1 MQMRITLYT
10 GVPKNVPM
18 LETLYLDCIYVTS
31 QDLVCDLGTFIFV
44 PIFHHYNVND
54 NIIIMLA
61 CFSSVSS
68 RIVRAFA
75 KTELVFF
82 SSTLCG
88 VWMYISSAPIRS
100 NITSKKMAS

>member
-1 MQMRITLYT
+1 MSGI
-10 GVPKNVPM
+10 
-18 LETLYLDCIYVTS
+18 IVTNN

-44 PIFHHYNVND
+44 PIFHHFNVND

-100 NITSKKMAS
+100 DSKHGS

>member
-1 MQMRITLYT
+1 MFQWKVDRYSYYNMIQVNFHQFIVRCGKFVL
-10 GVPKNVPM
+10 N
-18 LETLYLDCIYVTS
+18 

-44 PIFHHYNVND
+44 PIFHHFNVND

-68 RIVRAFA
+68 RLVRAFA

-88 VWMYISSAPIRS
+88 IWLYISSAPIRS
-100 NITSKKMAS
+100 DV

>member
-1 MQMRITLYT
+1 M
-10 GVPKNVPM
+10 
-18 LETLYLDCIYVTS
+18 
-31 QDLVCDLGTFIFV
+31 CDLGTFIFV
-44 PIFHHYNVND
+44 PIFHHFNVND

-88 VWMYISSAPIRS
+88 VWMYISSAPIRAQMTRCVAPEELGKASS
-100 NITSKKMAS
+100 NRKQHLEFNLQSIRTSPRLVCH